1 MAPHG
6 GAGSREANRPSC
18 FAGRRAADR
27 RRGGCVVLVD
37 LLSRMARF
45 SWHKT
50 VAVSGALGS
59 GKSEWVLNLARG
71 FQQRGDAPVTIAD
84 IDITNPYFCVREI
97 AEELHQKGFRV
108 VTASGEARWGD
119 SPALSAEVK
128 RALAGEGQV
137 LLDVGGD
144 PRGAMALTQL
154 APNIQETGYDLILV
168 VNAYR
173 PQTQT
178 PEGIVSLCQAISAV
192 GELPVNALVS
202 NAHLMGETAWEHVV
216 HGVQVVEQAA
226 DLLGLPLLFAG
237 VDAAVM
243 QKFAAAPETV
253 GDVPLWPLERHI
265 LLPWER
271 GGGKNG

>member
-1 MAPHG
+1 
-6 GAGSREANRPSC
+6 
-18 FAGRRAADR
+18 
-27 RRGGCVVLVD
+27 
-37 LLSRMARF
+37 MARF
-45 SWHKT
+45 PWHKT

-59 GKSEWVLNLARG
+59 GKSEWVLNLAQG
-71 FQQRGDAPVTIAD
+71 FLQRGDAPITIAD

-97 AEELHQKGFRV
+97 AEPLTRKGFRV
-108 VTASGEARWGD
+108 VTSSGEARWGD

-144 PRGAMALTQL
+144 SRGAMALTQL
-154 APNIQETGYDLILV
+154 APDIQEAGYDLILV

-173 PQTQT
+173 PQTRT
-178 PEGIVSLCQAISAV
+178 PEGIVALCQAISAV

-202 NAHLMGETAWEHVV
+202 NSHLMGETTWEHVV
-216 HGVQVVEQAA
+216 HGVEVVEQAA
-226 DLLGLPLLFAG
+226 DRLGLPLLFAG
-237 VDAAVM
+237 LDAATVG
-243 QKFAAAPETV
+243 KFSTVPETV
-253 GDVPLWPLERHI
+253 GSVPLWPLERHI